1 MRNVRFGWKAAIGIR
16 NLSVLG
22 LLTRRHQAGQDLTKH
37 LLTSLAASVCLTS
50 CNPVIS
56 DATAIFQDVQ
66 SPSRWAKK
74 GEIIRHYPDF
84 ASVPRYIVE
93 NGKLYLLMQTTRN
106 RALVVE
112 VATPPKWDAPEIS
125 SLLTSHPEL
134 RGQLAK
140 GKWVNLPR

>member
-1 MRNVRFGWKAAIGIR
+1 V
-16 NLSVLG
+16 
-22 LLTRRHQAGQDLTKH
+22 TKH
-37 LLTSLAASVCLTS
+37 LLSSLAASVCLAS

-56 DATAIFQDVQ
+56 DATAMFHDVQ
-66 SPSRWAKK
+66 SPSRWDKE

-93 NGKLYLLMQTTRN
+93 NGKLYLLVQTTRS

-112 VATPPKWDAPEIS
+112 VATPPKWDASEIS
-125 SLLTSHPEL
+125 SLLANRPEL